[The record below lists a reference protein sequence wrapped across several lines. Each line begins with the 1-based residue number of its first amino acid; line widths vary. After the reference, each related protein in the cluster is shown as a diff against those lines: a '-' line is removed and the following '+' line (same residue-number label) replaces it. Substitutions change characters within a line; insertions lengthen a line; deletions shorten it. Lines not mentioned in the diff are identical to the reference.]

1 MDKIKL
7 YCYTDETGQDTAGRF
22 FLVSV
27 VLIDSAKKDELEA
40 KLEEI
45 EKRTGKNK
53 KKWAKEELGIRI
65 QYIKEIAKIKI
76 LQYSLYYSVY
86 FETKEYMHLTTLSIA
101 KAILSKNM
109 DDYAATIVI
118 DGLTKK
124 DTEKVKKDLKS
135 LKIRYDAIRGM
146 KDEQSAFLRLAD
158 GMAGFMRDYIEKK
171 PYADELFK
179 LLRGKKIAIEA

>member
-7 YCYTDETGQDTAGRF
+7 YCYTDETGQDTARRF

-40 KLEEI
+40 QLEEI
-45 EKRTGKNK
+45 ERKTGKNK
-53 KKWAKEELGIRI
+53 KKWAKEELSIRI
-65 QYIKEIAKIKI
+65 QYIKEIAKIKS

-86 FETKEYMHLTTLSIA
+86 FETKEYIHLTTLSIA
-101 KAILSKNM
+101 KAVLSKNM